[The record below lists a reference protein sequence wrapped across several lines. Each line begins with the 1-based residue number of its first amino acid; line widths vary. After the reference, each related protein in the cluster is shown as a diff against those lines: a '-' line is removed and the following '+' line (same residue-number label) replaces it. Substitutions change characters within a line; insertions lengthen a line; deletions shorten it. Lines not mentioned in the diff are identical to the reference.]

1 MKQKDEVNQTLKTK
15 MEQIEQAKE
24 SEITKYQ
31 NDIVSLQ
38 KFIADMDNDIQKYK
52 KSYLKSKEYTKELE

>member
-1 MKQKDEVNQTLKTK
+1 